1 MWTDLV
7 EAVLAVLAFVSFPFL
22 VISTAAAVLMLLDR
36 IAHIHNHN
44 HHHHRL

>member
-1 MWTDLV
+1 MWTDMA

-36 IAHIHNHN
+36 ISHIHN
-44 HHHHRL
+44 HHHHHHRL